1 MYRSSWKKFAWLAL
15 SGSILLQIPNC
26 FQVVS
31 AISNAI
37 TAGSVIYLV
46 RKVTG

>member
-1 MYRSSWKKFAWLAL
+1 MRGIPWKKFAWLAL

-26 FQVVS
+26 FQVIS

-37 TAGSVIYLV
+37 TAGSVIFLV
-46 RKVTG
+46 RKVVD